1 MFDLRV
7 SRAGLSVLL
16 AAVAGPSLALAASP
30 GITLGNVFGDA
41 APSVKLVMLALV
53 LSALAAVIVTVLKL
67 ASGRRLSG
75 GSAYVSA
82 LRLGGP
88 LLGLMGAMFV
98 LLMGFIGIANAG
110 EPVPVAV
117 LAPGFAEAALLFLLG
132 LMAGVVGV
140 VCHWIIEARID
151 RTVLGS

>member
-1 MFDLRV
+1 MSALRK
-7 SRAGLSVLL
+7 SGTGAAVLL
-16 AAVAGPSLALAASP
+16 NALVAPGVALAASP

-53 LSALAAVIVTVLKL
+53 VGALAAVIVTVLKL

-88 LLGLMGAMFV
+88 LLGLMGAMYV
-98 LLMGFIGIANAG
+98 LLMGFIGMANAG

>member
-1 MFDLRV
+1 MSDSRV
-7 SRAGLSVLL
+7 SRAGVAVLL
-16 AAVAGPSLALAASP
+16 TALAAPGVAFAAAP

-53 LSALAAVIVTVLKL
+53 VGALAAVIVTVLKL

-88 LLGLMGAMFV
+88 LLGLMGAMYV

-110 EPVPVAV
+110 EAVPMAV

-132 LMAGVVGV
+132 LLTGVVGV
-140 VCHWIIEARID
+140 ICHWIIEARID

>member
-1 MFDLRV
+1 MTDPRV
-7 SRAGLSVLL
+7 SRLAAATFLTALL
-16 AAVAGPSLALAASP
+16 APGAASAAGP

-41 APSVKLVMLALV
+41 APSVKLVMLLLV
-53 LSALAAVIVTVLKL
+53 VGALASVIVTALKL

-88 LLGLMGAMFV
+88 LLGLVGAVYV

-110 EPVPVAV
+110 EAVPMAV
-117 LAPGFAEAALLFLLG
+117 LAPGYAEAALLFLLG
-132 LMAGVVGV
+132 LLAGVVGV
-140 VCHWIIEARID
+140 ICHWIIEARID

>member
-1 MFDLRV
+1 MFDPRI
-7 SRAGLSVLL
+7 SRAGAATLL
-16 AAVAGPSLALAASP
+16 AALAAPGVASAASP

-41 APSVKLVMLALV
+41 APSVKLVMLLLV
-53 LSALAAVIVTVLKL
+53 VGALAAMIVTALKL

-75 GSAYVSA
+75 GSAYISA

-88 LLGLMGAMFV
+88 LLGLMGAMLV
-98 LLMGFIGIANAG
+98 LLGGFIGMANAEG
-110 EPVPVAV
+110 PVPIAV

-132 LMAGVVGV
+132 LLAGVVGV
-140 VCHWIIEARID
+140 ICHWIIEARID

>member
-16 AAVAGPSLALAASP
+16 AAVAVPSLALAASP

>member
-1 MFDLRV
+1 MADARI
-7 SRAGLSVLL
+7 SRAGVAALL
-16 AAVAGPSLALAASP
+16 AALAAPGAALAASP
-30 GITLGNVFGDA
+30 GLTLGTVFFDA
-41 APSVKLVMLALV
+41 GPITKLIMLALV
-53 LSALAAVIVTVLKL
+53 LGAGAAVVVTLLKL

-88 LLGLMGAMFV
+88 LVGLMGAVIV
-98 LLMGFIGIANAG
+98 LLMMFIGIASAG
-110 EPVPVAV
+110 QSVPMAV

-132 LMAGVVGV
+132 LLAGVVGV
-140 VCHWIIEARID
+140 ICHWIVEARID

>member
-1 MFDLRV
+1 MSDPRI
-7 SRAGLSVLL
+7 SGAGMAVLL
-16 AAVAGPSLALAASP
+16 AGLASPVVALAASP
-30 GITLGNVFGDA
+30 GLTPGDVFGDA

-53 LSALAAVIVTVLKL
+53 VGALAAVIVTALKL

-88 LLGLMGAMFV
+88 LLGLMGAMYV
-98 LLMGFIGIANAG
+98 LLMGFIGIANARAA
-110 EPVPVAV
+110 VPVAV

-132 LMAGVVGV
+132 LLAGVVGV
-140 VCHWIIEARID
+140 ICHWIIEARID

>member
-1 MFDLRV
+1 MNNPRL
-7 SRAGLSVLL
+7 SHAGAAALL
-16 AAVAGPSLALAASP
+16 AALAAPGVASAASP

-41 APSVKLVMLALV
+41 SPSVKLVMLLLV
-53 LSALAAVIVTVLKL
+53 VGALAAVIVTVLKL

-88 LLGLMGAMFV
+88 LLGLMGAVFV
-98 LLMGFIGIANAG
+98 VLMGFIGIANAG
-110 EPVPVAV
+110 ESVPMAV

-132 LMAGVVGV
+132 LLAGVVGV
-140 VCHWIIEARID
+140 ICHWVIEARID
-151 RTVLGS
+151 RTVLGA

>member
-1 MFDLRV
+1 MFDHRV
-7 SRAGLSVLL
+7 SRAGVGILL
-16 AAVAGPSLALAASP
+16 VALAAP
-30 GITLGNVFGDA
+30 GVASAAGAGLTPGDVFGDA
-41 APSVKLVMLALV
+41 APSVKLVMLLLV
-53 LSALAAVIVTVLKL
+53 AGALAAVIVTVLKL

-88 LLGLMGAMFV
+88 LLGLMGAMYV

-110 EPVPVAV
+110 APVPVTV

-132 LMAGVVGV
+132 LLAGVVGV
-140 VCHWIIEARID
+140 ICHWIIEARID

>member
-16 AAVAGPSLALAASP
+16 AAVAVPSLALAASP

-110 EPVPVAV
+110 EPVPVVV

>member
-1 MFDLRV
+1 MTDPRV
-7 SRAGLSVLL
+7 SRAGLAVLL
-16 AAVAGPSLALAASP
+16 IALTAPGLAVAATP
-30 GITLGNVFGDA
+30 GITPGDVFGDA
-41 APSVKLVMLALV
+41 APSVKLVMLLLV
-53 LSALAAVIVTVLKL
+53 VGALAAGIVTGLKL

-88 LLGLMGAMFV
+88 LLGLMGAMYV

-110 EPVPVAV
+110 EAVPMTV

-132 LMAGVVGV
+132 LLAGVVGV
-140 VCHWIIEARID
+140 ICHWIIEARID

>member
-1 MFDLRV
+1 MSDPRV
-7 SRAGLSVLL
+7 SRAG
-16 AAVAGPSLALAASP
+16 AVALLTALAAPGVAFAAPS

-53 LSALAAVIVTVLKL
+53 AGALAAVIVTVLKL

-88 LLGLMGAMFV
+88 LLGLMGAMYV
-98 LLMGFIGIANAG
+98 LLMGFIGMANAG
-110 EPVPVAV
+110 EAVPVAV

-140 VCHWIIEARID
+140 FCHWIIEARID

>member
-1 MFDLRV
+1 MSDP
-7 SRAGLSVLL
+7 RASSAGASTLL
-16 AAVAGPSLALAASP
+16 IALATPGVASAATHRLTLGHVFADASP
-30 GITLGNVFGDA
+30 E
-41 APSVKLVMLALV
+41 VKLVMLSLV
-53 LSALAAVIVTVLKL
+53 VGALAAVMVTVLKL

-88 LLGLMGAMFV
+88 LLGLMGAVFV
-98 LLMGFIGIANAG
+98 LLMGFLGIANAG
-110 EPVPVAV
+110 EAVPMAV
-117 LAPGFAEAALLFLLG
+117 LAPGWAESALLFLLG

-140 VCHWIIEARID
+140 ICHSIIEARID

>member
-1 MFDLRV
+1 MTD
-7 SRAGLSVLL
+7 SRISCAGAVALL
-16 AAVAGPSLALAASP
+16 AALAAPGVASAAGPD
-30 GITLGNVFGDA
+30 ITLGNVFGDA
-41 APSVKLVMLALV
+41 SPEVKLVMLLLV
-53 LSALAAVIVTVLKL
+53 VGALAAVILTVLKL

-110 EPVPVAV
+110 GPVPVTV

-132 LMAGVVGV
+132 LLAGVVGV
-140 VCHWIIEARID
+140 ICHWVIEARID